1 MWRNFICIA
10 FINLLFLGALCAQ
23 EKRNGVF
30 YKIER
35 SKISESKGIQLED
48 ILANQY
54 HLGVEDDKLL
64 LSFSNAN
71 LLERIYG
78 KKNIKLMVR
87 DTNAS
92 TQYVLESNAL
102 KEIATSQALV
112 FAQANFKH
120 EQQLSRLKLRKEI
133 SKILG
138 GTLKDSLHANVI
150 VSSLDEADPNEG
162 RIKTNSVLT
171 RNYSINDFNKLQARI
186 NAVFEKEKIVEAEN
200 QKELDHLMAKPK
212 RIIDQINSKGY
223 KFEWKI
229 VLDTLEE
236 DVFNPSGWVAEFFG
250 PQKKSFLFFVSGTSI
265 PYAKVKF
272 DTINA
277 HIMNNLPLVDT
288 STCTNDLLFAAFD
301 AKYGAPFTHSKCNN
315 VTKISCYPTYAPDA
329 YQHSDMKINFPKN
342 VVNDIGGT
350 VKPLVDDLHTKHFTM
365 KHVKIQAY
373 ASVEGDSVLNAKLA
387 HDRCLQI
394 VNEFQKLT
402 KDSIS
407 YEIETNENWFDFL
420 QDLPQFPTAAQWQ
433 LLDRRALRKVINQEE
448 NKKWL
453 EPWLDKHRYA
463 HVDMFYSE
471 YIAEG
476 EVLDKV
482 KLAYDSM
489 VTNYTKHPLES
500 EMNIAGMRNFLIHQ
514 YRHKKYALEKIVPF
528 FEFKTPRLAIVN
540 VFQQYPLYKK
550 GAQTIQSPFDSILMN
565 ALDASVKLYDLSSH
579 NNSNEKGKEVMGG
592 ENSSLF
598 VLKTFQTQLL
608 RFSVKLIQDGKMDKN
623 MLSNWKFPASDE
635 FHFFALKSILQHV
648 DETSYGHSHQPY
660 AEKMYK
666 VKDSIHSVQL
676 FDYELK
682 SCGMKIVCKESPQY
696 IKVKTDIIKH
706 IADEKYDKSVSEIL
720 WYFFIEN
727 QVQMYQVADKKLYDD
742 DFNPIQTLQYF
753 EKLNSH
759 LCSSKKDKLLLACYR
774 NVILYSLKTNQPA
787 RVKLYLDKVLGY
799 YASHKE
805 LLPQSLVDELLR
817 FVIYFQP
824 ELGDKKE
831 CMKIVA
837 SFLKQVQS
845 KDLSMNSALTQKIDY
860 LNSKSSY

>member
-10 FINLLFLGALCAQ
+10 FINLLFLGELCAQ

-171 RNYSINDFNKLQARI
+171 RNYSINDFNKLQTRI

-212 RIIDQINSKGY
+212 RIIDQINSKGF

-250 PQKKSFLFFVSGTSI
+250 PQKKSFLFFVSGSTIS
-265 PYAKVKF
+265 YARVKF

-277 HIMNNLPLVDT
+277 VMLKNLPLVDT
-288 STCTNDLLFAAFD
+288 TTCTSDLMFASFD
-301 AKYGAPFTHSKCNN
+301 VKFGTPFAHNKCNN
-315 VTKISCYPTYAPDA
+315 VTKINCYPTYAPDS
-329 YQHSDMKINFPKN
+329 YQRSEMTFNFAKN
-342 VVNDIGGT
+342 VVTDLGDK
-350 VKPLVDDLHTKHFTM
+350 VKPFIDGIHEKNFYL

-373 ASVEGDSVLNAKLA
+373 ASVEGDSLLNAKLA
-387 HDRCLQI
+387 HERCLKI
-394 VNEFQKLT
+394 VHEFQKYT

-407 YEIETNENWFDFL
+407 YEIETNENWPDFL
-420 QDLPQFPTAAQWQ
+420 RDLPQFPTASQWQ
-433 LLDRRALRKVINQEE
+433 ILDRRGLRKQLNLEE
-448 NKKWL
+448 NREWL
-453 EPWLDKHRYA
+453 EPYLDQHRYA
-463 HVDMFYSE
+463 RVEMFYSE
-471 YIAEG
+471 HIPQDQ
-476 EVLDKV
+476 VINKMT
-482 KLAYDSM
+482 LAYDSL
-489 VTNYTKHPLES
+489 VLHYNKHAIES
-500 EMNIAGMRNFLIHQ
+500 EMKIAGMRNFLIHH
-514 YRHKKYALEKIVPF
+514 YRHKVFTLDNIAF
-528 FEFKTPRLAIVN
+528 F
-540 VFQQYPLYKK
+540 
-550 GAQTIQSPFDSILMN
+550 
-565 ALDASVKLYDLSSH
+565 
-579 NNSNEKGKEVMGG
+579 
-592 ENSSLF
+592 
-598 VLKTFQTQLL
+598 
-608 RFSVKLIQDGKMDKN
+608 
-623 MLSNWKFPASDE
+623 
-635 FHFFALKSILQHV
+635 
-648 DETSYGHSHQPY
+648 
-660 AEKMYK
+660 
-666 VKDSIHSVQL
+666 
-676 FDYELK
+676 
-682 SCGMKIVCKESPQY
+682 
-696 IKVKTDIIKH
+696 
-706 IADEKYDKSVSEIL
+706 
-720 WYFFIEN
+720 YF
-727 QVQMYQVADKKLYDD
+727 
-742 DFNPIQTLQYF
+742 
-753 EKLNSH
+753 
-759 LCSSKKDKLLLACYR
+759 
-774 NVILYSLKTNQPA
+774 
-787 RVKLYLDKVLGY
+787 
-799 YASHKE
+799 
-805 LLPQSLVDELLR
+805 
-817 FVIYFQP
+817 
-824 ELGDKKE
+824 
-831 CMKIVA
+831 
-837 SFLKQVQS
+837 
-845 KDLSMNSALTQKIDY
+845 
-860 LNSKSSY
+860 